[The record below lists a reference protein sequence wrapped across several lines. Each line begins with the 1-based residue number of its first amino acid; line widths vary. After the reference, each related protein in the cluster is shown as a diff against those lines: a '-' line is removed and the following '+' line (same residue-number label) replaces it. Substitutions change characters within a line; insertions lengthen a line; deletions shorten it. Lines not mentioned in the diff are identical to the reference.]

1 MLQTAPVRDRAKRLW
16 KEAQRFTVLSET
28 MVPPRKQNL
37 KKAISRVPEWLL
49 KDLSEAITL
58 RRIDHGV
65 RLLRRHRSLF
75 RSCGPNQENSGIL
88 LGLLAKWVDMGF
100 GQPEL
105 LRNLVKRFP
114 PRIWPKLNVNNFVHL
129 QVAVGFVNICD
140 QEDQKAIR
148 HCEVVLAIASEIADY
163 DLMTIMNF
171 WIGRCY
177 RRQGRYDDALR
188 YVVKAREI
196 AAEFKHFKTVAV
208 IQVLEG
214 WVLHQQGRV
223 REATKILREAGESLL
238 QTDDYVTRGNLN
250 SVYGR
255 ISRRRGDY
263 EESLRYFQAA
273 TEEYKKRDE
282 QHRNLARCLVNI
294 AFAKRLIALELGNAI
309 DSEALRKRRTL
320 GKKVPRIFDSQPTR
334 SRVRVLRQEAFRSL
348 NEATR
353 IYARHHD
360 YSGLGNVEVSS
371 GYIHLD
377 DGALDLAASRAEK
390 GFRLA
395 EEKNDI
401 VLKARAR
408 ILQSE
413 TERAK
418 AEEQIVQPVTPR
430 QSSRRAVEYAQEAVR
445 FAKETQSRPLIAQ
458 SLVTLGLAF
467 LKDED
472 IDNARDC
479 SDRAADLLRGVSR
492 EYVSRQYQTL
502 NRSLAEVGTIEP
514 VLREWSKGIV
524 GNKTFRQITRDFEA
538 FIIPKIWKRE
548 SCRVSGVA
556 KQLSISPKKVR
567 RILRSQGYIKGSAF

>member
-1 MLQTAPVRDRAKRLW
+1 VIELDDSGRRLRDSLSS
-16 KEAQRFTVLSET
+16 LSET
-28 MVPPRKQNL
+28 MVPPHRQHL
-37 KKAISRVPEWLL
+37 KKGISRVPEWLL
-49 KDLSEAITL
+49 EDLSEAITL
-58 RRIDHGV
+58 RRINRGV
-65 RLLRRHRSLF
+65 LLLRKHGSLI

-100 GQPEL
+100 GQAEFV
-105 LRNLVKRFP
+105 RKLVKRFP
-114 PRIWPKLNVNNFVHL
+114 PRIWPRLNVNDFMHL
-129 QVAVGFVNICD
+129 QVAIGFVNICD

-148 HCEVVLAIASEIADY
+148 QFKVVLAIASEIEDY

-171 WIGRCY
+171 WIGRSY

-188 YVVKAREI
+188 YVVKAREM
-196 AAEFKHFKTVAV
+196 AAGLKHFKTVAV

-214 WVLHQQGRV
+214 WILHQEGRLS
-223 REATKILREAGESLL
+223 EAAKILREAGESLL

-263 EESLRYFQAA
+263 EEALRYFQAA
-273 TEEYKKRDE
+273 IEEYKKRDE

-294 AFAKRLIALELGNAI
+294 AFSKRLIALELGNEI
-309 DSEALRKRRTL
+309 DSEALRKRRTQ
-320 GKKVPRIFDSQPTR
+320 GKKVPRIFDSQPRR
-334 SRVRVLRQEAFRSL
+334 SRVRVLRQEAFRNL
-348 NEATR
+348 TEAAR
-353 IYARHHD
+353 IYTRHHD

-395 EEKNDI
+395 EEKSNI
-401 VLKARAR
+401 VLKVRAR

-418 AEEQIVQPVTPR
+418 VEEQIVEPITPR

-445 FAKETQSRPLIAQ
+445 LAQETQSRSLIAQ
-458 SLVTLGLAF
+458 SFVTLGLAF
-467 LKDED
+467 LKDGD
-472 IDNARDC
+472 IENARDC
-479 SDRAADLLRGVSR
+479 CDRAADLLRGVSR
-492 EYVSRQYQTL
+492 DYVSRQLQTL
-502 NRSLAEVGTIEP
+502 KRSLTDVGTIEP

-524 GNKTFRQITRDFEA
+524 GNKTFQQITRDFEA

-548 SCRVSGVA
+548 SCRISGVA

>member
-1 MLQTAPVRDRAKRLW
+1 
-16 KEAQRFTVLSET
+16 
-28 MVPPRKQNL
+28 MVPPHRQHL
-37 KKAISRVPEWLL
+37 KKGISRVPEWLL
-49 KDLSEAITL
+49 EDLSEAITL
-58 RRIDHGV
+58 RRINRGV
-65 RLLRRHRSLF
+65 LLLRKHGSLI

-100 GQPEL
+100 GQAEFV
-105 LRNLVKRFP
+105 RKLVKRFP
-114 PRIWPKLNVNNFVHL
+114 PRIWPRLNVNDFMHL
-129 QVAVGFVNICD
+129 QVAIGFVNICD

-148 HCEVVLAIASEIADY
+148 QFKVVLAIASEIEDY

-171 WIGRCY
+171 WIGRSY

-188 YVVKAREI
+188 YVVKAREM
-196 AAEFKHFKTVAV
+196 AAGLKHFKTVAV

-214 WVLHQQGRV
+214 WILHQEGRLS
-223 REATKILREAGESLL
+223 EAAKILREAGESLL

-263 EESLRYFQAA
+263 EEALRYFQAA
-273 TEEYKKRDE
+273 IEEYKKRDE

-294 AFAKRLIALELGNAI
+294 AFSKRLIALELGNEI
-309 DSEALRKRRTL
+309 DSEALRKRRTQ
-320 GKKVPRIFDSQPTR
+320 GKKVPRIFDSQPRR
-334 SRVRVLRQEAFRSL
+334 SRVRVLRQEAFRNL
-348 NEATR
+348 TEAAR
-353 IYARHHD
+353 IYTRHHD

-395 EEKNDI
+395 EEKSNI
-401 VLKARAR
+401 VLKVRAR

-418 AEEQIVQPVTPR
+418 VEEQIVEPITPR

-445 FAKETQSRPLIAQ
+445 LAQETQSRSLIAQ
-458 SLVTLGLAF
+458 SFVTLGLAF
-467 LKDED
+467 LKDGD
-472 IDNARDC
+472 IENARDC
-479 SDRAADLLRGVSR
+479 CDRAADLLRGVSR
-492 EYVSRQYQTL
+492 DYVSRQLQTL
-502 NRSLAEVGTIEP
+502 KRSLTDVGTIEP

-524 GNKTFRQITRDFEA
+524 GNKTFQQITRDFEA

-548 SCRVSGVA
+548 SCRISGVA